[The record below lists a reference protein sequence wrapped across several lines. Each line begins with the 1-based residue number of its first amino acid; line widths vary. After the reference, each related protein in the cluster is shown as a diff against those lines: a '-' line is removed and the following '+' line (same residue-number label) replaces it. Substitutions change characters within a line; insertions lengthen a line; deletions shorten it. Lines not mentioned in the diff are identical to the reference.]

1 MRDCLNDHGEER
13 WRETLDFDSSL
24 HLLFKIRFIFKLW
37 CVCVNEMTV
46 EARRGHLYL
55 MKLELQA
62 AMTLLP
68 NMDVGN

>member
-1 MRDCLNDHGEER
+1 MRDCLNDHGGER
-13 WRETLDFDSSL
+13 PLILTLASICFL
-24 HLLFKIRFIFKLW
+24 KIRFIFKLW